1 MLDKAKSTFDESERK
16 KLATDLQVQI
26 MEDAPMC
33 YLVEPGVHLPARAN
47 IGGINYWTYSAQHFD
62 QWSKKN

>member
-1 MLDKAKSTFDESERK
+1 
-16 KLATDLQVQI
+16 
-26 MEDAPMC
+26 MC